1 MGNERK
7 FYGWNM
13 VGALWMT
20 YLLNMGF
27 VLYGG
32 VVIHT
37 YMMKEIAMDRSTY
50 GLAFTLV
57 NFFTGV
63 PAVLVGTSV
72 VKYGVKWTMLFGSVL
87 LVIGTIWM
95 AFVVSVPWQYVVG
108 FGAILGMG
116 MGFSTIVP
124 LTTVLSRWFVRMR
137 GRAMGIA
144 MTASGFAGFI
154 ASPLMNKIMAS
165 NGGDWRQGW
174 IIILGLVI
182 VSAAITFIFIKE
194 RPEDLGQVPDGE
206 VIDSNVSASVGDTL
220 ATKYSWAPSEAYRTL
235 AFWLIFVAA
244 IAEGYPFY
252 FFTAHWVPHL
262 RGLGIS
268 PADAAWAMGMFTM
281 GGIAGRIVGGWLM
294 DKIAARF
301 AFATGLCGYII
312 GSILAMQVTPNSLIL
327 GYIAAICYGAAF
339 GWTFVCQNTVVANF
353 FGPKNYPKING
364 TLFSGSVLVG
374 CCSGLV
380 GGKIFDM
387 FKSYDPAFYLIMTIV
402 LIGIIAVIFAKMP
415 EAPLVRSGG
424 NDSKISA

>member
-1 MGNERK
+1 MSDERK
-7 FYGWNM
+7 FYGWNL
-13 VGALWMT
+13 VGVLWFI

-37 YMMKEIAMDRSTY
+37 YMMKEIVMDRATY

-72 VKYGVKWTMLFGSVL
+72 VKYGVRWTMLFGSAL
-87 LVIGTIWM
+87 LVIGTVWM
-95 AFVVSVPWQYVVG
+95 ALVTSAPWHYVVG
-108 FGAILGMG
+108 FGAILGLG

-137 GRAMGIA
+137 GRAIGIA

-154 ASPLMNKIMAS
+154 ASPLMNKIMVS
-165 NGGDWRQGW
+165 NDGDWRQGW
-174 IIILGLVI
+174 LIILGLVI
-182 VSAAITFIFIKE
+182 FGAIITFIFVKE
-194 RPEDLGQVPDGE
+194 RPEDMGQVPDGKI
-206 VIDSNVSASVGDTL
+206 IDSTVSPSVDGPL
-220 ATKYSWAPSEAYRTL
+220 ITKYSWTPSEAYRTL
-235 AFWLIFVAA
+235 AFWLVFIAA

-252 FFTAHWVPHL
+252 FFTAHWIPHL

-268 PADAAWAMGMFTM
+268 AADAALAMGMFTM
-281 GGIAGRIVGGWLM
+281 GGIAGRIIGGWLM
-294 DKIAARF
+294 DKIAARY

-312 GSILAMQVTPNSLIL
+312 GSILAMQVTPNNLIL

-353 FGPKNYPKING
+353 FGAKNYPKING

-374 CCSGLV
+374 CCSGLI
-380 GGKIFDM
+380 GGKVFDI
-387 FKSYDPAFYLIMTIV
+387 FKSYNPAFYIIMTIV
-402 LIGIIAVIFAKMP
+402 VIGIIAIIFAKMP
-415 EAPLVRSGG
+415 VAPSVRSSENG
-424 NDSKISA
+424 SKIAG